1 MEFPRPLLADKP
13 VIVQLIVLLLFCVAG
28 AIVFSALGMLVSYAI
43 FHTSDPYC
51 ASDPATH
58 IRVTQAFSSVGTFLA
73 PALLFAYCQDCQWF
87 HYNRA
92 DRRPYYLLVNV
103 TLVLSIVILPIV
115 AILNQWNQALTLP
128 ESMAGLE
135 EVMRSLETKSE
146 EILQLLTFN
155 HTYGTLAA
163 NLLVLALLPAVCE
176 EFLFQGALQ
185 AFIMEKS
192 RKPHFAIWLTALI
205 FSTIHFQFYGFIPRF
220 LLGAYLGYLF
230 YWSRSLWLPILAHF
244 LHNAL
249 SILVE
254 FTLAGRGILTDE
266 MEFTQVKGSIPF
278 LISCAV
284 VTFISLAFMWRIQ
297 KDYYKNIV

>member
-1 MEFPRPLLADKP
+1 MLVDRP
-13 VIVQLIVLLLFCVAG
+13 VILQLVVLLLLCVAG
-28 AIVFSALGMLVSYAI
+28 AFVFSALGLLVSSAI
-43 FHTSDPYC
+43 FHTMDPYS
-51 ASDPATH
+51 ASDSATY
-58 IRVTQAFSSVGTFLA
+58 IRITQAFSTIGTFLV
-73 PALLFAYCQDCQWF
+73 PALLFAYCQDGKWF
-87 HYNRA
+87 HYNKA

-128 ESMAGLE
+128 ESMSGLE
-135 EVMRSLETKSE
+135 EAMKRLEAKSE
-146 EILQLLTFN
+146 DILQLLTFN
-155 HTYGTLAA
+155 HTYATLAA

-176 EFLFQGALQ
+176 EFLFQGTLQ
-185 AFIMEKS
+185 VFISDKS
-192 RKPHFAIWLTALI
+192 GKPHLAIWLTAFI
-205 FSTIHFQFYGFIPRF
+205 FSTIHFQFYGFIPRL

-266 MEFTQVKGSIPF
+266 MEFTQVKGSIPL

-297 KDYYKNIV
+297 KDYYK

>member
-1 MEFPRPLLADKP
+1 MEFLRPLLADRP
-13 VIVQLIVLLLFCVAG
+13 VILQLVVLLLLCVAG
-28 AIVFSALGMLVSYAI
+28 AFVFSALGLLVSSAI
-43 FHTSDPYC
+43 FHTLDPYS

-58 IRVTQAFSSVGTFLA
+58 IRITQAFSTVGTFLV
-73 PALLFAYCQDCQWF
+73 PALLFAFCQDGKWF
-87 HYNRA
+87 HYNKA

-135 EVMRSLETKSE
+135 KLMKSLEAKSE
-146 EILQLLTFN
+146 DILQLLTFN
-155 HTYGTLAA
+155 HTYATLAA

-176 EFLFQGALQ
+176 EFLFQGTLQ
-185 AFIMEKS
+185 AFISDKS
-192 RKPHFAIWLTALI
+192 GKPHLAIWLTAFI

-266 MEFTQVKGSIPF
+266 MEFTQVKGSIPL
-278 LISCAV
+278 LISCVV

-297 KDYYKNIV
+297 KDYYK

>member
-1 MEFPRPLLADKP
+1 MLVDRP
-13 VIVQLIVLLLFCVAG
+13 VILQLVVLLLLCVAG
-28 AIVFSALGMLVSYAI
+28 AFVFSALGLLVSSAI
-43 FHTSDPYC
+43 FHTMDPYS
-51 ASDPATH
+51 ASDSATY
-58 IRVTQAFSSVGTFLA
+58 IRITQAFSTIGTFLV
-73 PALLFAYCQDCQWF
+73 PALLFAYSQDGKWF
-87 HYNRA
+87 HYNKA

-128 ESMAGLE
+128 ESMSGLE
-135 EVMRSLETKSE
+135 EAMKRLEAKSE
-146 EILQLLTFN
+146 DILQLLTFN
-155 HTYGTLAA
+155 HTYATLAA

-176 EFLFQGALQ
+176 EFLFQGTLQ
-185 AFIMEKS
+185 VFISDKS
-192 RKPHFAIWLTALI
+192 GKPHLAIWLTAFI
-205 FSTIHFQFYGFIPRF
+205 FSTIHFQFYGFIPRL

-266 MEFTQVKGSIPF
+266 MEFTKVKGSIPL

-297 KDYYKNIV
+297 KDYYK

>member
-1 MEFPRPLLADKP
+1 
-13 VIVQLIVLLLFCVAG
+13 VAG
-28 AIVFSALGMLVSYAI
+28 AFVFSALGLLVSSAI
-43 FHTSDPYC
+43 FHTMDPYS
-51 ASDPATH
+51 ASDSATY
-58 IRVTQAFSSVGTFLA
+58 IRITQAFSTIGTFLV
-73 PALLFAYCQDCQWF
+73 PALLFAYCQDGKWF
-87 HYNRA
+87 HYNKA
-92 DRRPYYLLVNV
+92 DRQPYYLLVNV

-128 ESMAGLE
+128 ESMSGLE
-135 EVMRSLETKSE
+135 EAMKRLEAKSE
-146 EILQLLTFN
+146 DILQLLTFN
-155 HTYGTLAA
+155 HTYATLAA

-176 EFLFQGALQ
+176 EFLFQGTLQ
-185 AFIMEKS
+185 VFISDKS
-192 RKPHFAIWLTALI
+192 GKPHLAIWLTAFI
-205 FSTIHFQFYGFIPRF
+205 FSTIHFQFYGFIPRL

-266 MEFTQVKGSIPF
+266 MEFTQVKGSIPL

-297 KDYYKNIV
+297 KDYYK

>member
-1 MEFPRPLLADKP
+1 M
-13 VIVQLIVLLLFCVAG
+13 
-28 AIVFSALGMLVSYAI
+28 FSALGLLVSSAI
-43 FHTSDPYC
+43 FHTLDPYS

-58 IRVTQAFSSVGTFLA
+58 IRITQAFSTVGTFLV
-73 PALLFAYCQDCQWF
+73 PALLFAFCQDGKWF
-87 HYNRA
+87 HYNKA

-135 EVMRSLETKSE
+135 KLMKSLEAKSE
-146 EILQLLTFN
+146 DILQLLTFN
-155 HTYGTLAA
+155 HTYATLAA

-176 EFLFQGALQ
+176 EFLFQGTLQ
-185 AFIMEKS
+185 AFISDKS
-192 RKPHFAIWLTALI
+192 GKPHLAIWLTAFI

-266 MEFTQVKGSIPF
+266 MEFTQVKGSIPL
-278 LISCAV
+278 LISCVV

-297 KDYYKNIV
+297 KDYYK